1 METYTMDEVN
11 KHDNIKDCWIVIKSN
26 VYDITEFLKVHPGGS
41 SIVLTIAGQD
51 ATEYFDE
58 LHKPEILEEVGK
70 DYIIGELD
78 EIVSKL

>member
-11 KHDNIKDCWIVIKSN
+11 KHDNKKDCWIVIKNN
-26 VYDITEFLKVHPGGS
+26 VYDITEFLKIHPGGS
-41 SIVLTIAGQD
+41 SIVLTIAGED
-51 ATEYFDE
+51 ATEYFEE
-58 LHKPEILEEVGK
+58 LHRAEILEEVGK

>member
-1 METYTMDEVN
+1 MEIYTMEEVK
-11 KHDNIKDCWIVIKSN
+11 KHDNKKDCWIVIKSN
-26 VYDITEFLKVHPGGS
+26 VYDITEFLKIHPGGS

-58 LHKPEILEEVGK
+58 LHRPEILEEVGK